1 MSFLRLCFLCSG
13 SLVLEALDGFIFVV
27 NREGRID
34 FASENLTDYLGFQP
48 EAFTE
53 RPIFNFIHRGDHA
66 RQLHNSLIAKH
77 LLDSQ
82 TLARSFRPIK
92 ISPAISVLNLDTN
105 WIRIQWIRIRI
116 WNTDQDPHR

>member
-1 MSFLRLCFLCSG
+1 LIFLLIDLLYLSIAG

-48 EAFTE
+48 ESFTE

-66 RQLHNSLIAKH
+66 RQLDITLFCRLFAKIK
-77 LLDSQ
+77 DV
-82 TLARSFRPIK
+82 AAKRPCYEF
-92 ISPAISVLNLDTN
+92 
-105 WIRIQWIRIRI
+105 
-116 WNTDQDPHR
+116 

>member
-105 WIRIQWIRIRI
+105 WIRIQWIRL
-116 WNTDQDPHR
+116 TV